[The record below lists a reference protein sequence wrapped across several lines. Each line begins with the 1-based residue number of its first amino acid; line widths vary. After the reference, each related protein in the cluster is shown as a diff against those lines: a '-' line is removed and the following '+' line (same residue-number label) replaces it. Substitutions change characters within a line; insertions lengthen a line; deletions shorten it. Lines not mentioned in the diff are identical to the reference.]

1 MRNRIICML
10 SGIMLATALWAQNSI
25 SDINR
30 IKRDKDYLYGEATLE
45 SKEAAVKLAYELLE
59 VEIKNWA
66 TKKDSKISSVLAS
79 KVYEYADTIL
89 LQRHNMVRAFVF
101 VKTSN
106 LKAVKGKN
114 LTVKVDQDKPLTKP
128 IVEERTPQPAVKQP
142 EITQPEVVK
151 APEVREPQPEISKS
165 PADEVIEQLKGVNSF
180 HKLES
185 VIKPLKDEGKI
196 TDYGKYI
203 TMKEPAACYLIVYD
217 QQGNIK
223 ALLGPGITSRRNLK
237 TNLDDSEKN
246 YHGCGAI
253 WLKIKE

>member
-1 MRNRIICML
+1 ML
-10 SGIMLATALWAQNSI
+10 DAKCFDPYPHSAPNDSRVTRPFTVKPFTTQSSTHVTALADNELTMSAHGPNDRYAI
-25 SDINR
+25 V
-30 IKRDKDYLYGEATLE
+30 TPT
-45 SKEAAVKLAYELLE
+45 AALTIPAAI
-59 VEIKNWA
+59 EI
-66 TKKDSKISSVLAS
+66 
-79 KVYEYADTIL
+79 
-89 LQRHNMVRAFVF
+89 F

-165 PADEVIEQLKGVNSF
+165 PADEVIEQLKAVNSF